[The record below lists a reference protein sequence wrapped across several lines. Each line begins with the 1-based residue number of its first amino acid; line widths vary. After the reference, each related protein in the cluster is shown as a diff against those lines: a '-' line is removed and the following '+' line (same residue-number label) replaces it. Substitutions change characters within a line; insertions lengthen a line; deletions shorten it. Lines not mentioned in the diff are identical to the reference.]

1 MSVGDR
7 THMKSKFTTNSMDG
21 YSYPF
26 NFSEVIN
33 SEQEEGELVV
43 KMICNGANMCNLTNT
58 HIAISPVL
66 EIDKWFHL
74 NANNLFYNLDAK
86 DLWVCSQSFRKS

>member
-1 MSVGDR
+1 
-7 THMKSKFTTNSMDG
+7 MDG

-33 SEQEEGELVV
+33 SEQEEGELLI

-66 EIDKWFHL
+66 EIDK
-74 NANNLFYNLDAK
+74 
-86 DLWVCSQSFRKS
+86 